1 MEAKTTESE
10 DTRYQLETKMYDF
23 IIYRFLCFISGFM
36 IGSLIGA
43 VIAIFSIFIAFDFG
57 VVELLYVELACGIVG
72 LLVGVPVL
80 KLLGV
85 ILRIKG

>member
-1 MEAKTTESE
+1 
-10 DTRYQLETKMYDF
+10 
-23 IIYRFLCFISGFM
+23 M